1 MKKNLGSIVGG
12 ILLIAAGVVALLQTQ
27 GYLTDVA
34 PTIWMV
40 VFAGISVLFLV
51 LYFISGVAQWGLLF
65 PTGIFAALAF
75 LIWMAENGHDTP
87 AMAAPLFAGIGLPFV
102 VAYLLDRKKNWW
114 ALIPAGVMVFLIFVL
129 LAAENVAGE
138 VIGAALFFILALTFG
153 LVYAARRSSWAA
165 IVAYVM
171 FILGFTPLIAIGK
184 RPELAGSLVMFAI
197 ALPFFFIYLRS
208 PEKRWW
214 ALIPAGITATIG
226 LIVTFV
232 LLTGGD
238 NPTRMERIAN
248 VILYLGIALTFA
260 AIGLRHQKRWALWV
274 AALAVLLATISA
286 IIGDMEAFLAN
297 PARAGRPGAAH
308 PGNLEENVL
317 TSRLA
322 AQRSKP
328 EPIPPGSGYTIA

>member
-40 VFAGISVLFLV
+40 VFAGVSVLFLV
-51 LYFISGVAQWGLLF
+51 LYFVSGVEQWGLLF
-65 PTGIFAALAF
+65 PAGIFGALAF
-75 LIWMAENGHDTP
+75 LLWMAVNGYETP

-102 VAYLLDRKKNWW
+102 VAYLLDRKANWW

-153 LVYAARRSSWAA
+153 LVYAARRLSWAA

-184 RPELAGSLVMFAI
+184 HPELAGSLVMFAI

-226 LIVTFV
+226 VIVTFV
-232 LLTGGD
+232 LLGD
-238 NPTRMERIAN
+238 NLSLMERIAN

-260 AIGLRHQKRWALWV
+260 AVGLRHKQRWALWA
-274 AALAVLLATISA
+274 AALAVLLAIVSG
-286 IIGDMEAFLAN
+286 IIGDMEHAWPVLLVLGGLALLIRAF
-297 PARAGRPGAAH
+297 RKK
-308 PGNLEENVL
+308 
-317 TSRLA
+317 TS
-322 AQRSKP
+322 
-328 EPIPPGSGYTIA
+328 

>member
-1 MKKNLGSIVGG
+1 MKKKLGSIVGG

-27 GYLTDVA
+27 GYLTDLA
-34 PTIWMV
+34 PTIWMA

-65 PTGIFAALAF
+65 PAGIFGALAF
-75 LIWMAENGHDTP
+75 LIWMTVNGHDTP

-102 VAYLLDRKKNWW
+102 VAYLLERKKNWW

-138 VIGAALFFILALTFG
+138 VIGAALFFILALIFG
-153 LVYAARRSSWAA
+153 LVYAARRASWAA

-184 RPELAGSLVMFAI
+184 HPELAGSLVMFAI

-226 LIVTFV
+226 VIVTFV
-232 LLTGGD
+232 LLGD
-238 NPTRMERIAN
+238 NLSLMERIAN
-248 VILYLGIALTFA
+248 VILYLGVALTFTA
-260 AIGLRHQKRWALWV
+260 VGLRHQKRWALWA
-274 AALAVLLATISA
+274 AALAVLLAIVSG
-286 IIGDMEAFLAN
+286 IVGDMERSWPIL
-297 PARAGRPGAAH
+297 
-308 PGNLEENVL
+308 LVL
-317 TSRLA
+317 GGLVLIIRTFWKKSA
-322 AQRSKP
+322 
-328 EPIPPGSGYTIA
+328 